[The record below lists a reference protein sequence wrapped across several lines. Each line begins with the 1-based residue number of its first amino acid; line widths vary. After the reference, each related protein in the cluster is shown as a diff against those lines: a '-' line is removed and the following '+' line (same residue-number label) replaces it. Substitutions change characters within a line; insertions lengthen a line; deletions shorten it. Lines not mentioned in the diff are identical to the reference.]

1 VDVWQTVVGFN
12 QRISLLRQPIALL
25 AMILS
30 ADHSHSSFVQES
42 FSHGTAEIIIVE
54 PGLVMAAADSREV
67 SHSFLSDGNT
77 QHFAYNSCKL
87 RRAGNTVV
95 MAAGFVRANDFN
107 ALDEVRSLHRPGDEL
122 HDTAVRV
129 RHELPE
135 ALGHA
140 LERVR
145 KVGDTAFRASLEK
158 ANALEIAL
166 IGLQEGKPGVEVMAF
181 IAQANSDGS
190 IRVRVQAQRCPG
202 DCPNGRSA
210 YFLGEHGAIAKAIAR
225 DASLV
230 RGANTN
236 HVTTLLQV
244 EYADRPDIVGG
255 PRTLLRVGDSGVE
268 VMEAGQCS
276 GVELG
281 NEPGVRRG
289 DAARKEPIFEEAG
302 LDEVETTAYLAE
314 LDRRI
319 AGVVNLTCHQTLLRR
334 SKSGRIVEEDVVEAD
349 LQIVNN
355 REAYSAIRSKGRSY
369 KDFTR
374 LRGAWAS
381 GDLVTI
387 LHITRGA
394 LAAGGGRQ
402 AVRLGASGEMENGV
416 AFERS
421 AASGLWKMY
430 IEGVSYPMAFEGVVW
445 FGAQD
450 GRLRSVEWR
459 SVGAVGPRLRPV
471 AEVQWQVDFSPVQ
484 IAGEAF
490 VAPSASAYAVKYG
503 RQAKREERTH
513 STFSGFKRF
522 TATAQLLK

>member
-12 QRISLLRQPIALL
+12 ERISRIRQPLALL
-25 AMILS
+25 AMAL
-30 ADHSHSSFVQES
+30 AGDYSHGHFAPES
-42 FSHGTAEIIIVE
+42 FSHGTAEVIIVE
-54 PGLVMAAADSREV
+54 PGLVIAAADSREV

-77 QHFAYNSCKL
+77 ERFAYNSCKL
-87 RRAGNTVV
+87 RRAGTTVV
-95 MAAGFVRANDFN
+95 MAAGFVRANDFS
-107 ALDEVRSLHRPGDEL
+107 ALDAVRSLYRHTDQL

-129 RHELPE
+129 RNELPE
-135 ALGHA
+135 ALEHA
-140 LERVR
+140 LEGVR

-166 IGLQEGKPGVEVMAF
+166 IGLQDGKPAVEVMAF
-181 IAQANSDGS
+181 MARASSDGS
-190 IRVRVQAQRCPG
+190 IRVKVDAQSCPG
-202 DCPNGRSA
+202 DCPGGRSA
-210 YFLGEHGAIAKAIAR
+210 YFLGEHGAIDKAIAR

-230 RGANTN
+230 RGASIG
-236 HVTTLLQV
+236 HVTTLLET

-255 PRTLLRVGDSGVE
+255 PRTLVRVAGTGVDVVE
-268 VMEAGQCS
+268 PGQCS
-276 GVELG
+276 GLELG
-281 NEPGVRRG
+281 TEQLVQNVEAAPDEPSLSDSENRG
-289 DAARKEPIFEEAG
+289 F
-302 LDEVETTAYLAE
+302 LAE

-319 AGVVNLTCHQTLLRR
+319 AGVMNLTCHQTLRRR
-334 SKSGRIVEEDVVEAD
+334 SKSGRIAEEDVVEAD

-355 REAYSAIRSKGRSY
+355 REAYSAIRSKGRRY
-369 KDFTR
+369 KDFTQ

-394 LAAGGGRQ
+394 VAAGGGRQ
-402 AVRLGASGEMENGV
+402 AVRLGASGETEHGV

-450 GRLRSVEWR
+450 GRLRGVEWR
-459 SVGAVGPRLRPV
+459 SIGAVGPRRQPV

-503 RQAKREERTH
+503 PEVRREDRTQ
-513 STFSGFKRF
+513 STFSGFQRF
-522 TATAQLLK
+522 AATAKLLE